1 MPRYP
6 YLNDDTSFDAASLN
20 DRFDVLAGALN
31 TLEAD
36 SIAERALNNVHVPS
50 VCSGVVTVETT
61 DAVVTTP
68 SKPGARILVDRVDPY
83 YTNSSPGTGYSLG
96 LGTSYTLERITD
108 STAPTALM
116 VMANVEVV
124 EFADIEV
131 VATDKIARG
140 SGGSGGGPKNAVIT
154 GITLNEYEWD
164 ARVFIVLE
172 DLAGTQK
179 VLQRTERQLSP
190 RVTIGNAG
198 NEATPDP
205 PDRFVGLDYL
215 VGRIT
220 MSPLRDMPGHTIG
233 TGPVYQQFDYKTYQ
247 DVALRTVVTGADLSS
262 LGLTNVARVLLGFT
276 SGTDRRYYIQ
286 RANITAVPLL
296 VEVV

>member
-6 YLNDDTSFDAASLN
+6 YLNDDTPFDAASLN

-50 VCSGVVTVETT
+50 VCSGVVTTETT

-68 SKPGARILVDRVDPY
+68 IKPGARILVERVDPY
-83 YTNSSPGTGYSLG
+83 YTDSGLGYSLS
-96 LGTSYTLERITD
+96 LGTSYTLERTTD

-116 VMANVEVV
+116 VMANVEVT
-124 EFADIEV
+124 EFADIQV
-131 VATDKIARG
+131 VATSKMAE
-140 SGGSGGGPKNAVIT
+140 GGGGTFPPRDQVVT

-198 NEATPDP
+198 NAATPDP
-205 PDRFVGLDYL
+205 PTAEVGLDYL

-220 MSPLRDMPGHTIG
+220 MSPLRDMPGYGIS
-233 TGPVYQQFDYKTYQ
+233 GPVYQQFDYKTYQ
-247 DVALRTVVTGADLSS
+247 DVALRTVVTEADLSS

-286 RANITAVPLL
+286 RGNITAVPLL

>member
-20 DRFDVLAGALN
+20 ARFDVLAGALN

-36 SIAERALNNVHVPS
+36 SIAERALNNGHVPS
-50 VCSGVVTVETT
+50 VCSGVVTTETT

-68 SKPGARILVDRVDPY
+68 SKPGARILADRVDPY
-83 YTNSSPGTGYSLG
+83 YTNSGLGYSLS
-96 LGTSYTLERITD
+96 LGTSYTLERRTD
-108 STAPTALM
+108 STESTALM
-116 VMANVEVV
+116 VMANVEVT

-198 NEATPDP
+198 NAATPDP
-205 PDRFVGLDYL
+205 PVRSVGLDYL

-220 MSPLRDMPGHTIG
+220 MSPLRDMPGHELQ
-233 TGPVYQQFDYKTYQ
+233 GPVYQQFDYKTYQ
-247 DVALRTVVTGADLSS
+247 DVAIRTVVTEADLS
-262 LGLTNVARVLLGFT
+262 LLNMTNVAKILLGFK
-276 SGTDRRYYIQ
+276 SGTDKRYYIQ

>member
-6 YLNDDTSFDAASLN
+6 YLNDDTPFDAASLN

-50 VCSGVVTVETT
+50 VCSGVVTQETT

-83 YTNSSPGTGYSLG
+83 YTNSLYSLG
-96 LGTSYTLERITD
+96 LGTSYTLERTAD

-116 VMANVEVV
+116 VMANVEVI

-179 VLQRTERQLSP
+179 VLERTERQLSP

-198 NEATPDP
+198 NAATPDP
-205 PDRFVGLDYL
+205 PARSAGLDYL
-215 VGRIT
+215 IGRIT
-220 MSPLRDMPGHTIG
+220 MSPLRDMPGHELQ
-233 TGPVYQQFDYKTYQ
+233 GPVYQQFDYKTYQ
-247 DVALRTVVTGADLSS
+247 DVAIRTVITAADLSS
-262 LGLTNVARVLLGFT
+262 LGLTNVAKVLLGFA
-276 SGTDRRYYIQ
+276 SGTDKRYYIQ
-286 RANITAVPLL
+286 RGNITAAPLL